1 MTNLAD
7 IAAAL
12 RKESPGRVPESL
24 DYLGS
29 KYPLCVVLKG
39 KLTPIPDDIAAA
51 VLIAVMVQDC
61 YIIHRDK
68 CDSAWRSWI
77 ASNNPLSGR
86 TFRDSDHGGSL
97 GACYQAWRWSKGLP
111 AA

>member
-12 RKESPGRVPESL
+12 REHSPGVLPKSFVNDSTRSWIV
-24 DYLGS
+24 
-29 KYPLCVVLKG
+29 YPIS
-39 KLTPIPDDIAAA
+39 PIPPCPDDIAAA
-51 VLIAVMVQDC
+51 VLIACMVTDGHLRRGNSC
-61 YIIHRDK
+61 WCNHDMTTGDE
-68 CDSAWRSWI
+68 C
-77 ASNNPLSGR
+77 N
-86 TFRDSDHGGSL
+86 FEEDSDHGGSL

>member
-12 RKESPGRVPESL
+12 REHSPGVLPESL

-51 VLIAVMVQDC
+51 VLIACMVTDGHLRRGNSC
-61 YIIHRDK
+61 WCNHDMTTGDE
-68 CDSAWRSWI
+68 C
-77 ASNNPLSGR
+77 N
-86 TFRDSDHGGSL
+86 FEEDSDHGGSL